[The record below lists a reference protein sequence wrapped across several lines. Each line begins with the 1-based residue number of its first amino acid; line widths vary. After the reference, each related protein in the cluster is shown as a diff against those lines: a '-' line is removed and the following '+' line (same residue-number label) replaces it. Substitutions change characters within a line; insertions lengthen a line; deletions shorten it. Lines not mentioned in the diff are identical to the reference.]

1 MVYVNIDLNLAR
13 VEIRKSF
20 VQRDKQM
27 CYGWIKKKKKDL
39 SSLLFCLSE
48 SLANLLNF
56 GKLFGLPN
64 WSVKYYLV
72 NLLSEINTE
81 NRTLIH
87 FKVGVYHGILLVFD
101 KQ

>member
-1 MVYVNIDLNLAR
+1 MTSIWQESKSVSHLFKETNKCVMVELKR
-13 VEIRKSF
+13 
-20 VQRDKQM
+20 
-27 CYGWIKKKKKDL
+27 KKKDL

-56 GKLFGLPN
+56 GKLCGLLN